1 MIQTS
6 VSRNSDSEISTVE
19 LADWLGVSERAI
31 SDYVRKGI
39 IARSAPGKF
48 KLRESV
54 KAVTS
59 HLRELSA
66 QRGASSAGLTA
77 QRERIAREQADKLEM
92 QNAATRRELLPA
104 QVVADEWASILRL
117 VRSRM
122 LATPSRIQ
130 QQLGH
135 LSAHDL
141 DIIDREIR
149 DALEELANNG
159 L

>member
-1 MIQTS
+1 MMQT
-6 VSRNSDSEISTVE
+6 SDSEISAME

-39 IARSAPGKF
+39 VSRSGRGKF
-48 KLRESV
+48 MLRASV
-54 KAVTS
+54 KAVAT

-77 QRERIAREQADKLEM
+77 QRERIAREQADKLAM
-92 QNAATRRELLPA
+92 QNAAARREMLPR
-104 QVVADEWASILRL
+104 QEVVEEWSSILRL
-117 VRSRM
+117 VRSRI
-122 LATPSRIQ
+122 LAAPSRIQ
-130 QQLGH
+130 QRLGH

-141 DIIDREIR
+141 DMIDRELR
-149 DALEELANNG
+149 DALEEVADNG

>member
-1 MIQTS
+1 MTQGS
-6 VSRNSDSEISTVE
+6 VAGTNDSEVATGE
-19 LADWLGVSERAI
+19 LADWLGVTERAI
-31 SDYVRKGI
+31 SDYARKGI
-39 IARSAPGKF
+39 ITRSAPGKF
-48 KLRESV
+48 MLRESV
-54 KAVTS
+54 RAVTA
-59 HLRELSA
+59 HLRDAASA
-66 QRGASSAGLTA
+66 RGGSSAGLTA

-92 QNAATRRELLPA
+92 QNAAARRELLPA
-104 QVVADEWASILRL
+104 KQVADEWASILRL

-141 DIIDREIR
+141 DVIDRELR